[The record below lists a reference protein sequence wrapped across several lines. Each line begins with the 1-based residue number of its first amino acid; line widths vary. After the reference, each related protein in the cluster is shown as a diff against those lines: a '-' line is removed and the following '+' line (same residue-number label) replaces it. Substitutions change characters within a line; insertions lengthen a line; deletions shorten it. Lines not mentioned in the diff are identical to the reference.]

1 MRSSRSSSSR
11 GVCGQALLVV
21 YCKCTWGDFGGRWVG
36 IPPWCP
42 IWVGRP
48 VLGSSL
54 EATKVCGGGKMSEPS
69 KHRARKARGEE
80 KQEERE
86 EADWRGYTTAGDP
99 QPQLNLHLPE
109 IHRSRTRKG
118 LRSALTPQNC
128 MWAVWGGGVQ
138 DLRPFARFGHAA
150 LLALAIWHYHYHA
163 SCYPLELPAILMR
176 RRPVHNAQVARR
188 AAGASVDRPHRRR
201 GARRHA
207 PAGL

>member
-1 MRSSRSSSSR
+1 MSLTSREICRTFRDLVLRTLISSREAMRSSRSSSSR

-128 MWAVWGGGVQ
+128 MWVVWGGGVQ
-138 DLRPFARFGHAA
+138 DLLRVSVM
-150 LLALAIWHYHYHA
+150 LLF
-163 SCYPLELPAILMR
+163 
-176 RRPVHNAQVARR
+176 
-188 AAGASVDRPHRRR
+188 
-201 GARRHA
+201 
-207 PAGL
+207 